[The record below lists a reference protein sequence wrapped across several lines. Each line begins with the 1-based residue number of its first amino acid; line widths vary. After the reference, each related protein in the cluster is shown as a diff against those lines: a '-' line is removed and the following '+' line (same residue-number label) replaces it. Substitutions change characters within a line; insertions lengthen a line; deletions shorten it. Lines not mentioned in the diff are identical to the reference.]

1 MASSF
6 FQLGY
11 NPTHSPTLDV
21 SGNLGIAL
29 RGFDRLGN
37 NLAEFGTTLAK
48 TDQDNADRILA
59 EHMNQYKT
67 EADLM
72 NAIQSGKL
80 YDGISGRVS
89 AKVSQQALQD
99 RFKMLEKDEER
110 RKYENNL
117 QFDQL
122 GDYRSKIFS
131 AAQMGNAALAGKL
144 LQEAAIKKGA
154 TGSVVDMLKEDANP
168 SRNALT
174 AAGHLG
180 LARKQYGDQR
190 RDLEQSAMLR
200 QVFRDFAKDA
210 NTPQKQQEAWDKTRK
225 FAEDHGY
232 SYVAINDAN
241 DYVGNLVKSPG
252 YFGYT
257 RVSSS
262 TAEPWNY
269 IPGTFITNSGE
280 RVQTKDVID
289 TTKSELSADRQ
300 GIVSAAANLDVEK
313 FQKTVDIYD
322 KPDLS
327 PKAAAQKYIDT
338 FKLNNSQLA
347 NKASDWIVEN
357 AAKRGISVPYYIG
370 LLSNSGKFEEGVK
383 RDIFPDTDPS
393 FSINEKQVQFLKDV
407 SSSEKHRKA
416 LITVNKY
423 LNNSRSIEQQLDS
436 LKTQKET
443 LQTQILQAK
452 LLWDTTHTEQARINL
467 NLLIARD
474 KELDASLNYYNN
486 QYNNSR
492 NNEEYKNAINTL
504 KGAIKKSNKNLTVEQ
519 QAQRQRQQEA
529 LNQAISY

>member
-11 NPTHSPTLDV
+11 HPTYSPTLDV

-29 RGFDRLGN
+29 RGFDKLGA

-59 EHMNQYKT
+59 ERMNQYKT

-99 RFKMLEKDEER
+99 RFTMLEKDEER

-144 LQEAAIKKGA
+144 LQEAAIKEGA

-174 AAGHLG
+174 AAGRLG

-200 QVFRDFAKDA
+200 QVYRDFAKDA

-252 YFGYT
+252 YFGLN
-257 RVSSS
+257 RVTEGNINSSS
-262 TAEPWNY
+262 DF
-269 IPGTFITNSGE
+269 IPGMIKTDKGNLL
-280 RVQTKDVID
+280 VKDIIQIMKD
-289 TTKSELSADRQ
+289 EASSQRQ
-300 GIVSAAANLDVEK
+300 AINTIANGLDVEK
-313 FQKTVDIYD
+313 YQNTLDKYDQPNIAPMGAASSYVDSLGIKD
-322 KPDLS
+322 INSKSKLTNWI
-327 PKAAAQKYIDT
+327 ANTAQ
-338 FKLNNSQLA
+338 
-347 NKASDWIVEN
+347 EN
-357 AAKRGISVPYYIG
+357 GLTIPQTIA
-370 LLSNSGKFEEGVK
+370 LLSNNNEFSTGINKWL
-383 RDIFPDTDPS
+383 PNTDPS
-393 FSINEKQVQFLKDV
+393 FSLNQRQINFIKEINKDQKR
-407 SSSEKHRKA
+407 SKS
-416 LITVNKY
+416 LITVNRT
-423 LNNSRSIEQQLDS
+423 LNKLREIVNLATSAETHKNLLDQQVAEAQKLYDLNPIEAN
-436 LKTQKET
+436 K
-443 LQTQILQAK
+443 
-452 LLWDTTHTEQARINL
+452 L
-467 NLLIARD
+467 NLIYKIQLANKLGNQL
-474 KELDASLNYYNN
+474 KE
-486 QYNNSR
+486 YNNSY
-492 NNEEYKNAINTL
+492 NQTL
-504 KGAIKKSNKNLTVEQ
+504 NDENFKKDIDSLRGSFNKSVGNLTVEQ
-519 QAQRQRQQEA
+519 QKLRQKQQEA

>member
-11 NPTHSPTLDV
+11 HPTNSPALDV

-37 NLAEFGTTLAK
+37 NLETFGANLAK
-48 TDQDNADRILA
+48 ADQDAADRIYA
-59 EHMNQYKT
+59 ERMNQYKT

-72 NAIQSGKL
+72 NAIQSGKI

-89 AKVSQQALQD
+89 AKVSQQGLQD
-99 RFKMLEKDEER
+99 RLAMLTKDEER
-110 RKYENNL
+110 RKYENKL
-117 QFDQL
+117 QFDKL
-122 GDYRSKIFS
+122 GDYRSKIYA

-144 LQEAAIKKGA
+144 LQEAAIKEGA

-168 SRNALT
+168 SRQALT

-180 LARKQYGDQR
+180 LERQKYGDNKRLLEEKARFRQKI
-190 RDLEQSAMLR
+190 RDEM
-200 QVFRDFAKDA
+200 KDA
-210 NTPQKQQEAWDKTRK
+210 NTPEKKQASWDRSLQWAKDNGFSYEAIDDGN
-225 FAEDHGY
+225 E
-232 SYVAINDAN
+232 
-241 DYVGNLVKSPG
+241 YVGKLEKTPG
-252 YFGYT
+252 FFGYT

-262 TAEPWNY
+262 TAEPWKY
-269 IPGTFITNSGE
+269 IPGTFVTDSGE
-280 RVQTKDVID
+280 RVQTKDVIN

-313 FQKTVDIYD
+313 FQKTVDTYD

-338 FKLNNSQLA
+338 FKLNNPQIA
-347 NKASDWIVEN
+347 NKASDWIVAN
-357 AAKRGISVPYYIG
+357 AAKKGLSVPYFIG
-370 LLSNSGKFEEGVK
+370 LLSNSGKFEEGIK

-393 FSINEKQVQFLKDV
+393 FSIDEKQVQFLKDV
-407 SSSEKHRKA
+407 SDSEKHRKA

-423 LNNSRSIEQQLDS
+423 LNNNRSIDQQLDS
-436 LKTQKET
+436 LQSQKES

-467 NLLIARD
+467 NILIARD

-486 QYNNSR
+486 QYNKSK
-492 NNEEYKNAINTL
+492 NNKEYQDAVNML
-504 KGAIKKSNKNLTVEQ
+504 KGAVKRSNKNLTVEQ
-519 QAQRQRQQEA
+519 QIIRQKQQEA